1 MSFTNSSVVL
11 APLRLGHVHRFIE
24 GSYLQYQPQTMPHC
38 TSTRPT
44 QTRARTR
51 SGRRAEDYQSSPP
64 ESRRYS
70 PPLDRDSYSS
80 RNADLYNYRG
90 ISDGLLRSSPEPYDI
105 DDEILSPTAHYNPG
119 RRLGDHQQEQYT
131 LPTSPALSDHTRPS
145 SPVHEA
151 YHADSRSSETPGSPR
166 AGWDLIPYYDPNAA
180 NRASSPGASSD
191 STLVIQLP
199 RLTVESDSPPPA
211 HRQRRERRF
220 RTRSPSYTDYYPRSQ
235 SRAFDTRRRDSNDT
249 LSSSPRR
256 YYSAASRSPDPPPR
270 SSVSYRPA
278 RYSQAAPAAGR
289 SSRRRTRSRDRHAR
303 RNDNN
308 TSAVRTTY
316 IYYPSGSTVQV
327 DGPVESDY
335 YEPPSPQYPSGRHI
349 INLAPRR
356 LRRVFGLELLTVLN
370 LVTSMSK
377 QPDNKNANK
386 GHTGGSTPAPPALR
400 REAVSVQDPVE
411 YGKLKPHPDDK
422 GNLMQYKEEE
432 KAKK

>member
-1 MSFTNSSVVL
+1 
-11 APLRLGHVHRFIE
+11 
-24 GSYLQYQPQTMPHC
+24 MPHS

-44 QTRARTR
+44 RTRDHTR
-51 SGRRAEDYQSSPP
+51 SGRGAEDYQSSPP
-64 ESRRYS
+64 ESRHYS
-70 PPLDRDSYSS
+70 PPLDRHSYSS

-90 ISDGLLRSSPEPYDI
+90 IIDGRLHSSPEPYDI
-105 DDEILSPTAHYNPG
+105 DDEILSPTPRYNLA
-119 RRLGDHQQEQYT
+119 RFLGDHQQEQYR

-151 YHADSRSSETPGSPR
+151 NHADSRSGETPGSPR
-166 AGWDLIPYYDPNAA
+166 SGWELMPYHDPNAA

-191 STLVIQLP
+191 STLVNQLP
-199 RLTVESDSPPPA
+199 RLSVESDSPPPA

-220 RTRSPSYTDYYPRSQ
+220 GTRSPSYPDYYPRSQ

-256 YYSAASRSPDPPPR
+256 YSAASRSPSPSPR
-270 SSVSYRPA
+270 SSISYRAA
-278 RYSQAAPAAGR
+278 REELRPI
-289 SSRRRTRSRDRHAR
+289 
-303 RNDNN
+303 N
-308 TSAVRTTY
+308 TSAGRTTY

-335 YEPPSPQYPSGRHI
+335 YEPPSPEYPSGRHI

-356 LRRVFGLELLTVLN
+356 LRRLFGLEQLTVLN
-370 LVTSMSK
+370 LVTIE
-377 QPDNKNANK
+377 QPDSKNANE
-386 GHTGGSTPAPPALR
+386 GQTGGSTPAPPALR
-400 REAVSVQDPVE
+400 RGAVSVQNPVE
-411 YGKLKPHPDDK
+411 YGKLKPHLDDK